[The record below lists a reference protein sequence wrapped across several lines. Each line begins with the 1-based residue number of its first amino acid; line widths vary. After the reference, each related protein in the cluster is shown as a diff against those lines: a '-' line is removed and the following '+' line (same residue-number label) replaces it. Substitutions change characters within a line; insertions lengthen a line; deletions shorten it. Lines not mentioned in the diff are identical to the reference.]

1 MDIYRK
7 CHVFERLLSLSASP
21 SLPEPCFQK
30 ILEILFRCTYVKGS
44 STLITRCGLISWI
57 SSRLASHAINDMTG
71 ERLRM
76 LASRAY
82 ETSDQE
88 RIDEWANK
96 TIKCTL
102 NSLQI
107 ARRR

>member
-1 MDIYRK
+1 MDCYRK
-7 CHVFERLLSLSASP
+7 CHVFERVLSFSASP

-30 ILEILFRCTYVKGS
+30 ILGLLFRCTYVKGS
-44 STLITRCGLISWI
+44 STLITRCGLLSWI
-57 SSRLASHAINDMTG
+57 SSRIASHAIDDMTG

-76 LASRAY
+76 LTSRAY

-88 RIDEWANK
+88 RIDEWANR
-96 TIKCTL
+96 TILCTL

-107 ARRR
+107 TQRR